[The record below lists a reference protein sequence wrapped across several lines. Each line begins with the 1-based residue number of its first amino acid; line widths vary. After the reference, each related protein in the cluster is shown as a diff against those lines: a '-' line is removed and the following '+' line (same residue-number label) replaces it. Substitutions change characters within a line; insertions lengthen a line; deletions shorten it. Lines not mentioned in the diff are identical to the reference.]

1 VIQLASVI
9 APGIVLVCELA
20 YVAIVLTGP
29 VDRELVVTAGEA
41 AAGPGVPLVVLGALL
56 FAGSVL
62 IGYLAREIAL
72 TSLTSVERRT
82 EMIGVVHLREQVVA
96 MFDDNVIS
104 EVVRCHP
111 ALRPL
116 APHAAGPPARAAAP
130 GRPATDAGQPPAGG
144 GWGRDVEVARVFLYC
159 KFWLRSRA
167 PSVGVDQLELEIN
180 VLLAMLMPML
190 LLPVGVVVTL
200 RGAPQVL
207 AAGLGVVAVALV
219 WIFILRR
226 ARHLRR
232 VERWEAVRNLF
243 LSHLIE
249 SAASTLPPPDPP
261 APRLPAARAELNH
274 PDLPQPGRSGSGAST

>member
-116 APHAAGPPARAAAP
+116 APTPRGRPPGRRRRAGPRRTLASL
-130 GRPATDAGQPPAGG
+130 RPVVAGG
-144 GWGRDVEVARVFLYC
+144 GTS
-159 KFWLRSRA
+159 RSPGSSSTASSGCA
-167 PSVGVDQLELEIN
+167 PE
-180 VLLAMLMPML
+180 
-190 LLPVGVVVTL
+190 
-200 RGAPQVL
+200 
-207 AAGLGVVAVALV
+207 
-219 WIFILRR
+219 RR
-226 ARHLRR
+226 R
-232 VERWEAVRNLF
+232 
-243 LSHLIE
+243 
-249 SAASTLPPPDPP
+249 
-261 APRLPAARAELNH
+261 
-274 PDLPQPGRSGSGAST
+274 